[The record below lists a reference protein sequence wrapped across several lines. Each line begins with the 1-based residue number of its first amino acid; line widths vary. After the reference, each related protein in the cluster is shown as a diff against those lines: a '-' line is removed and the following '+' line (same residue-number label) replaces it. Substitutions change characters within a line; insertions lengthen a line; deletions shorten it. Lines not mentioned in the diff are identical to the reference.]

1 MNKQFSE
8 DDLESMTDLITD
20 YISKRE
26 CSEDLIGN
34 NYNCIQCCNI
44 KDCYMKANSRCNS
57 EFAEN
62 INYDGYDSEEEFW
75 EQLFD

>member
-26 CSEDLIGN
+26 MFRRLN
-34 NYNCIQCCNI
+34 RQ
-44 KDCYMKANSRCNS
+44 
-57 EFAEN
+57 
-62 INYDGYDSEEEFW
+62 
-75 EQLFD
+75 QL